1 MRTLLASALF
11 LVVFGAAALAADGG
25 VGPPGE
31 LRVAWC
37 PPGSSNEERSLT
49 LPEGQFREVLCTAQG
64 QRVRSVVL
72 NPQAHLMRLGE
83 LEDGGVWKEHWL
95 FANGQPWSVRTT
107 LLPDRGAREDTY
119 WPSGCRLGFTTV
131 ATRLDDPGVNVHTF
145 FEDATPCLQRLD
157 GGVPLILLEPAVS
170 QADHLET
177 ATRVHHLRGG
187 SISLGAAD
195 AGLGQA
201 CIGGT
206 TVCHTWATRIDEWRL
221 EWSSGA
227 RWALV
232 EPTSAAA
239 DGGRD
244 LHAVVFDVQRRS
256 TRRLDGELIGPSRL
270 RLHDGGGVLDL
281 GLGTRENEPCEPGT
295 ELRQLGGGFVCLGPQ
310 SGDVLALMQVRGE
323 QKLNCAVRVKTI
335 IDIPYA
341 KAWAVKELLTPGEP
355 CVSLLRQLTVY
366 APRPVSWEPR

>member
-1 MRTLLASALF
+1 MRTLLASALCLF
-11 LVVFGAAALAADGG
+11 AAPALAADGG
-25 VGPPGE
+25 APAE
-31 LRVAWC
+31 LRVSWC
-37 PPGSSNEERSLT
+37 PPGSVNEEHTVT
-49 LPEGQFREVLCTAQG
+49 LPEGQFREVVCTAQG
-64 QRVRSVVL
+64 QKVRTVVL
-72 NPQAHLMRLGE
+72 SPQAQVMRLGQ
-83 LEDGGVWKEHWL
+83 LEDAGTVWKEHWL

-119 WPSGCRLGFTTV
+119 WPNGCRLGFTSV

-145 FEDATPCLQRLD
+145 FEDATPCLERLD

-170 QADHLET
+170 QADHLAT
-177 ATRVHHLRGG
+177 ATRVHHLRGS
-187 SISLGAAD
+187 SIALGADD
-195 AGLGQA
+195 AGMGQA

-206 TVCHTWATRIDEWRL
+206 TVCHAWATRIDEWRL

-232 EPTSAAA
+232 EPTSADA

-244 LHAVVFDVQRRS
+244 LHAVVFDVQRKS

-270 RLHDGGGVLDL
+270 RLHRDGGVLDL
-281 GLGTRENEPCEPGT
+281 GLGSREPEPCEPGT
-295 ELRQLGGGFVCLGPQ
+295 DLRQLGGGFVCLGPQ
-310 SGDVLALMQVRGE
+310 SGDVLALMQVKGE

-335 IDIPYA
+335 IDLPYA

-355 CVSLLRQLTVY
+355 CASLVKQLTVY
-366 APRPVSWEPR
+366 APRPVSW